1 MYITS
6 INWFHLRLSS
16 LFQQL
21 LDFLKNPQTPYKS
34 NSHEGR
40 YKGAQEN
47 DNDFSLK
54 PLAKNNTGNIY
65 LLIKRNVILVI
76 PQNDKD
82 AMTHSFHKF
91 DNLNLSHQPD
101 LMKIIYRSI
110 NCT

>member
-6 INWFHLRLSS
+6 INWFHLRFSS

-21 LDFLKNPQTPYKS
+21 LDFLKNPQTPYNS

-54 PLAKNNTGNIY
+54 TLAKNNTGNIF
-65 LLIKRNVILVI
+65 LLIK
-76 PQNDKD
+76 
-82 AMTHSFHKF
+82 
-91 DNLNLSHQPD
+91 
-101 LMKIIYRSI
+101 
-110 NCT
+110 